1 MYYDPMI
8 SKLITWGKDR
18 NEALDLIDHAFD
30 EYVIQ
35 GVTHNL
41 GFGKSIVA
49 NEKFRE
55 GDYSTAFIPTFYP
68 EGYHGDSLNLDDLQV
83 ISLTSFN
90 LKNHFISKEHLEGQQ
105 APASAKTLFVTV
117 RGKGDEGDKDLKVV
131 HKKDNQF
138 EVTDL
143 SSGESKVINCSDFDF
158 EYNSLVRMNV
168 DKSAETL

>member
-18 NEALDLIDHAFD
+18 KEALDLIDNAFD

-49 NEKFRE
+49 NEDFRK
-55 GDYSTAFIPTFYP
+55 GDYSTAFIPKFYP
-68 EGYHGDSLNLDDLQV
+68 EGYHGDSLNSADMQV
-83 ISLTSFN
+83 ISLTAFN
-90 LKNHFISKEHLEGQQ
+90 LKNHFISKEHLEGQN
-105 APASAKTLFVTV
+105 APEQAKTLYVTV
-117 RGKGDEGDKDLKVV
+117 RGKGDEEDKDWKVT
-131 HKKDNQF
+131 HNDDGTF

-143 SSGESKVINCSDFDF
+143 TSGESNTINSKAFDF
-158 EYNSLVRMNV
+158 EYNSLVRLNV
-168 DKSAETL
+168 